1 MSFVAILFYIFA
13 AVLLGAAFK
22 VVTAR
27 NPVHAVLFLVLAF
40 ATSACLWMLIQAE
53 FLAIILVL
61 VYVGAVLVFFLFVV
75 MMLNINIERMR
86 SGFWKNLPVA
96 LIVAAIIGAE
106 LILVLSHP
114 QAELGIALGEGA
126 AQANNAKTLGMAL
139 YTDYLLPVELAAIL
153 LVLAMVA
160 AITLSH
166 RPPRT
171 KYMNPAEQ
179 VKVKASER
187 WRLVKM
193 QAEVDEPV
201 IDEKQIDSN
210 TESSVLSDEEKKQ

>member
-1 MSFVAILFYIFA
+1 
-13 AVLLGAAFK
+13 
-22 VVTAR
+22 
-27 NPVHAVLFLVLAF
+27 
-40 ATSACLWMLIQAE
+40 
-53 FLAIILVL
+53 
-61 VYVGAVLVFFLFVV
+61 
-75 MMLNINIERMR
+75 
-86 SGFWKNLPVA
+86 
-96 LIVAAIIGAE
+96 
-106 LILVLSHP
+106 
-114 QAELGIALGEGA
+114 
-126 AQANNAKTLGMAL
+126 MAL

-193 QAEVDEPV
+193 QAEVDEPAT
-201 IDEKQIDSN
+201 DETQTDSAAI
-210 TESSVLSDEEKKQ
+210 SPAASDEEKKQ